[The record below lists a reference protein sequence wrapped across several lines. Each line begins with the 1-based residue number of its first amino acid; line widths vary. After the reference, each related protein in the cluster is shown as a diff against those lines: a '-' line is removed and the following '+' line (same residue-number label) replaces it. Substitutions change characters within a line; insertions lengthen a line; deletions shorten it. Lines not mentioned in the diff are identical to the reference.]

1 MIDKIIQTKNH
12 SYEMLGKKDN
22 INIKTFGDLHYFK
35 KFDDRKLELISE
47 NLSKEELEVAGLI
60 RKAMGNMPVADSTAQ
75 ILKVMKATKNNED
88 FIKKTK
94 VALERFK
101 K

>member
-35 KFDDRKLELISE
+35 KFDDIKL
-47 NLSKEELEVAGLI
+47 
-60 RKAMGNMPVADSTAQ
+60 
-75 ILKVMKATKNNED
+75 
-88 FIKKTK
+88 
-94 VALERFK
+94 
-101 K
+101 

>member
-35 KFDDRKLELISE
+35 KFDDRKLELISG
-47 NLSKEELEVAGLI
+47 NLSAEELEYLCLAGDI
-60 RKAMGNMPVADSTAQ
+60 IDSTDF
-75 ILKVMKATKNNED
+75 LKTHKEKSEKLYNFFEVLPKE
-88 FIKKTK
+88 
-94 VALERFK
+94 
-101 K
+101 

>member
-47 NLSKEELEVAGLI
+47 NLSAEELEYLD
-60 RKAMGNMPVADSTAQ
+60 RKSV
-75 ILKVMKATKNNED
+75 V
-88 FIKKTK
+88 
-94 VALERFK
+94 
-101 K
+101 

>member
-12 SYEMLGKKDN
+12 SYEMPGKKDN

-47 NLSKEELEVAGLI
+47 NLSKEELEYGEKI
-60 RKAMGNMPVADSTAQ
+60 DINGEFIEPSKARNYKGFDYSEY
-75 ILKVMKATKNNED
+75 L
-88 FIKKTK
+88 
-94 VALERFK
+94 
-101 K
+101 